1 MARVMKVSNQS
12 NVNSTGSRIAHLFRD
27 HPTDIV
33 EVRALGAGAVNQA
46 VKAIA
51 VARGQMA
58 SRAYDLVVRVG
69 FDEVTGKDDVD
80 LSVVV
85 LRIEAR

>member
-1 MARVMKVSNQS
+1 MSNVLRVSNQS

-27 HPTDIV
+27 NPAEIV

-51 VARGQMA
+51 VARGITA
-58 SRAYDLVVRVG
+58 TRAYDLFVRMG
-69 FDEVTGKDDVD
+69 FDEVPGKDDVD
-80 LSVVV
+80 LSVIVM
-85 LRIEAR
+85 RIEAR